1 MPSAPPRDLYRK
13 DLNVDRAMLGCQDY
27 LYWADASAAQGNNLA
42 GLNFAAP
49 QGAAL
54 SGAPLKDLAAMIAG
68 TGAYTGVTVTALAAG
83 TYYAQFG
90 LTGMAK
96 PTIDLT
102 ATFTGGTCTTTAY
115 STYKDA
121 QTQRQ
126 AFTGTGAMTT
136 ATLQTSSL
144 AAPNGE
150 QIGVLKIVVGAGGSV
165 TAFTLAEVSGQ
176 RG

>member
-1 MPSAPPRDLYRK
+1 MPTQAPRDLYRK

-27 LYWADASAAQGNNLA
+27 LYWADASAAQGNNPA
-42 GLNFAAP
+42 GLNAQAP
-49 QGAAL
+49 QGQAL
-54 SGAPLKDLAAMIAG
+54 AMAPLKDLAAMIAG
-68 TGAYTGVTVTALAAG
+68 TGAYAGVTVTALAPG

-90 LTGMAK
+90 MTGMAR

-115 STYKDA
+115 STYKDG

-136 ATLQTSSL
+136 ATLQTSTL
-144 AAPNGE
+144 ATPNGE
-150 QIGVLKIVVGAGGSV
+150 AIGVLKIVVGAGGSV
-165 TAFTLAEVSGQ
+165 TAFTLAELSGQ